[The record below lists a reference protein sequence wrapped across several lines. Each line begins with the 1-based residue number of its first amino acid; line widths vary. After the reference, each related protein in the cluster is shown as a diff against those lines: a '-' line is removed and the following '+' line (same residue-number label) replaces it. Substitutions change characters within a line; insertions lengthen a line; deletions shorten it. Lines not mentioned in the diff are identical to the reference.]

1 MFYKK
6 DTKSKRGT
14 LNNLEVGP
22 GTMEEKTSSADRS
35 QQCGNALWKNFL
47 KCVKKAH
54 QYVLI
59 PRYVKLSEKNMYK
72 SQILHGNE
80 FLICWYYN
88 NLLAQVNLMYRL
100 SERWG
105 GMFLGIGSEILF
117 YRSHYFKWVYNE
129 LEMVFLLYLVDHDT
143 S

>member
-1 MFYKK
+1 
-6 DTKSKRGT
+6 
-14 LNNLEVGP
+14 
-22 GTMEEKTSSADRS
+22 
-35 QQCGNALWKNFL
+35 
-47 KCVKKAH
+47 
-54 QYVLI
+54 
-59 PRYVKLSEKNMYK
+59 
-72 SQILHGNE
+72 
-80 FLICWYYN
+80 
-88 NLLAQVNLMYRL
+88 MYRL